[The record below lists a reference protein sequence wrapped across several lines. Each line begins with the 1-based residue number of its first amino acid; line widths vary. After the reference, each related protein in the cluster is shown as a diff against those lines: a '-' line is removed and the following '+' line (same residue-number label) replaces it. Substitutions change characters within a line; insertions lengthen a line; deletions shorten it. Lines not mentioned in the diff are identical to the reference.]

1 MAAPGRAPTELRA
14 EIATNLGRFERIPTS
29 APGIPAAVALVV
41 MQDADG
47 RACMPMFVRAAGLSR
62 HPGQFALPGG
72 KVDRGEGAEAAAIRE
87 LREELGLEVED
98 GEVLGLLDDFD
109 TQSGFTITPV
119 VIWGGAT
126 VANLDP
132 SRHEVAQLFL
142 LTMPDLRAA
151 VAGATRGASE
161 DFCLELPWAAIYAP
175 TAAILYQFSEVALDG
190 RPTRV
195 NDYYQPPFTRK

>member
-1 MAAPGRAPTELRA
+1 MAAPGRASIELRT
-14 EIATNLGRFERIPTS
+14 EIASNLRRFERIPTS
-29 APGIPAAVALVV
+29 ALGIPAAVALVV
-41 MQDADG
+41 MHDAQG
-47 RACMPMFVRAAGLSR
+47 RAVMPMFVRAAGLSR

-72 KVDRGEGAEAAAIRE
+72 KVDQGEGAEGAAIRE

-98 GEVLGLLDDFD
+98 GAVLGLLDDFD
-109 TQSGFTITPV
+109 TQSGFTMTPV

-126 VANLDP
+126 VASLNP

-142 LTMPDLRAA
+142 LTMPDLRSA
-151 VAGATRGASE
+151 VAGAAQGASE
-161 DFCLELPWAAIYAP
+161 EFCLELPWAAIYAP

-190 RPTRV
+190 RSTRV